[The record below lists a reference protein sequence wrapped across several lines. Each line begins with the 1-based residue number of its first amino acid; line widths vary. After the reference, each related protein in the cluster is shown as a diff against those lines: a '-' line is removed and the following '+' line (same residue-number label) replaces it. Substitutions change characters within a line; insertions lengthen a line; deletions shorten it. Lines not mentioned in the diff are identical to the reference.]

1 VRKRKDHGLF
11 AIFYNPKMFYP
22 EKYLST
28 CHNYILEKE
37 KVKLAP
43 RGLSGVWVVLTA
55 VLSI

>member
-1 VRKRKDHGLF
+1 
-11 AIFYNPKMFYP
+11 MFYP

-43 RGLSGVWVVLTA
+43 RGLSGVRVVLTA
-55 VLSI
+55 ALSI